1 MASRAY
7 AQPCPGAAS
16 PIPCT
21 DPDSIAP
28 YLEDASGFTGTAE
41 AVLLPENEAEVSAI
55 LRQAQRT
62 GTPVTVS
69 GAGTGLTGGRVA
81 QGGWVVSL
89 ERLNRIVDLAPG
101 WARVQPAVVLKDLQ
115 AAAQAAGQFYPPDP
129 TENTSSIG
137 GNIATNASGSRSFK
151 YGGTRRYVR
160 RLRLVLP
167 NGDLLELERGQAHAD
182 SENRFEIVLAGGR
195 VCELRLPQ
203 YAMPATTK
211 HSAGYYFAPGM
222 DLMDLFIGCE
232 GTLGVV
238 TEAEL
243 DLLPW
248 PGEVLGGVVFFTGE
262 AAALDFATRVRR
274 LSRETNFA
282 GPVEARLIEFFDR
295 NALTLLRLHRYP
307 ETPAAAR
314 AAVLLEQETGAGAL
328 EDAAE
333 RWLEVIEQSGGG
345 DGAALLEDS
354 WFAMSA
360 AEREKFRDFRHAIA
374 LIVNE
379 TARQN
384 GFPKL
389 ATDQAVPVERIGEL
403 LAFYYRE
410 LRALFGDCDPCSG
423 DLQVATPK
431 YTIYGHIG
439 DAHLHVNMLPT
450 DEASFQ
456 AAKVLLL
463 RFAEEAVRLGGTVA
477 GEHGLGKA
485 KLHFLKLQYPP
496 EVIEAM
502 RQIKLALDPRD
513 LLNRGNLF
521 GSSSLLAVG

>member
-1 MASRAY
+1 
-7 AQPCPGAAS
+7 
-16 PIPCT
+16 
-21 DPDSIAP
+21 
-28 YLEDASGFTGTAE
+28 
-41 AVLLPENEAEVSAI
+41 
-55 LRQAQRT
+55 
-62 GTPVTVS
+62 
-69 GAGTGLTGGRVA
+69 
-81 QGGWVVSL
+81 
-89 ERLNRIVDLAPG
+89 
-101 WARVQPAVVLKDLQ
+101 VQPAVVLKDLQ

-274 LSRETNFA
+274 LSRETNLA

-295 NALTLLRLHRYP
+295 NALTLLRLDRYP

-314 AAVLLEQETGAGAL
+314 AAVLLEQETGAGSL

-345 DGAALLEDS
+345 DGAALLDDS

-374 LIVNE
+374 LIVND

-439 DAHLHVNMLPT
+439 DAHLHVNMLPS
-450 DEASFQ
+450 DEVSFQ
-456 AAKVLLL
+456 AAKALLL

>member
-21 DPDSIAP
+21 DPDSIAR

-101 WARVQPAVVLKDLQ
+101 RVRVQPAVVLKDLQ

-167 NGDLLELERGQAHAD
+167 NGDLLELERGQVHAD
-182 SENRFEIVLAGGR
+182 SEHRFEIVLAGGR
-195 VCELRLPQ
+195 ACQLRLPQ

-232 GTLGVV
+232 GTLGVI

-262 AAALDFATRVRR
+262 AAALDFATRVRH
-274 LSRETNFA
+274 LSRETSSA
-282 GPVEARLIEFFDR
+282 GSVEARLIEFFDR
-295 NALTLLRLHRYP
+295 NALTLLRMHRYP

-314 AAVLLEQETGAGAL
+314 AAVLLEQETGGGSL

-345 DGAALLEDS
+345 DGAALLDDS

-389 ATDQAVPVERIGEL
+389 ATDQAVPVECIGEL

-410 LRALFGDCDPCSG
+410 LRALFGDCDPPRYA
-423 DLQVATPK
+423 V
-431 YTIYGHIG
+431 YGHIG

-456 AAKVLLL
+456 AAKALLL
-463 RFAEEAVRLGGTVA
+463 RFAEEAVRLGGTVGA
-477 GEHGLGKA
+477 EHGLGKA
-485 KLHFLKLQYPP
+485 KLHLLKLQYPP